1 MTILNRIQH
10 RAVLI
15 VLIGALV
22 SSTLIVCVSAYT
34 SIDVG
39 TAYDMIRGGAYP
51 NLVILDVRTKSEY
64 DSGHIYGATLIPVTE
79 LPARIGELASRKND
93 PILVYCGSG
102 GRSKTA
108 SSILDSNGFTEVY
121 NMLGGIAAWN
131 SAGYPTWISTVHN
144 INTTYNY
151 DTIQAAIDSA
161 LTVGGNTILVDIGI
175 YREHVVVGKA
185 LSIVGADSSNTV
197 IDGNGTGTVISVK
210 ADNVKVESFTIRNS
224 SESGV
229 RLISGNYAQIQNNK
243 ITNNYCGVNVSS
255 SYNMIFSNEI
265 ASNQYCGVLIT
276 GGSSTIFEN
285 NITSNNYGICVNSS
299 QPSNGNLIYHNNLNN
314 TYQAVTNEAA
324 GLWDN
329 GYPSGGN
336 YWSDYHG
343 TDLFSGEFQTVRGS
357 DGIGDTAYTI
367 DPNNTDRYPL
377 IRQWLWGPR
386 TLTITATGG
395 GTTSPAPGTFA
406 YDTTAYVEVT
416 AIAYDSYTFDHWE
429 LDGYNASKT
438 ILTGV
443 RTDTNHTLKAAFT
456 RTKYALE
463 ITSTAGGNTDPT
475 AGTYF
480 FESGTEAPVNATSD
494 PGYYLDSW
502 ELDNAYVGIF
512 NPESVTMNKNHTLQA
527 VFKPLEIGR
536 NIATKWVASKSVV
549 GQGFN
554 LSIQVT
560 VINTGSYSENFNVT
574 AYLNSTSTTPQDVTL
589 DSGACTTLIFT
600 LNTSSLSKGNYTIS
614 AYAEPVPTETDTA
627 DNNFTGG
634 WVIVSIKGDL
644 TGGAPNALDFV
655 PDGKVDITDVAVVAR
670 FFSQKVP
677 PAPANC
683 DISGPTIGVPDGKID
698 ITDVATV
705 AKHYGEHYP

>member
-1 MTILNRIQH
+1 
-10 RAVLI
+10 
-15 VLIGALV
+15 
-22 SSTLIVCVSAYT
+22 
-34 SIDVG
+34 
-39 TAYDMIRGGAYP
+39 MINGGAYP

-79 LPARIGELASRKND
+79 LLARIGELASHKND

-102 GRSKTA
+102 GRSQTA
-108 SSILDSNGFTEVY
+108 SGYLDSNGFTNVY
-121 NMLGGIAAWN
+121 NMLGGIAAWK
-131 SAGYPTWISTVHN
+131 SAGYPTWIGTVHN

-161 LTVGGNTILVDIGI
+161 LTMGGNTILVDNGI
-175 YREHVVVGKA
+175 YRENVVVGKT

-229 RLISGNYAQIQNNK
+229 RLIGGNYAQIQNNK
-243 ITNNYCGVNVSS
+243 ITDNYCGVNVSS
-255 SYNMIFSNEI
+255 LYNMIFSNEI
-265 ASNQYCGVLIT
+265 AGNQYCGVLIA

-299 QPSNGNLIYHNNLNN
+299 QPSDGNLIYHNNLNN
-314 TYQAVTNEAA
+314 TYEAVTNEAT

-336 YWSDYHG
+336 YWSDYDG
-343 TDLFSGEFQTVRGS
+343 TDIFSGEFQTVRGS

-367 DPNNTDRYPL
+367 DPNNTDRYSL

-386 TLTITATGG
+386 TLTITSTGG
-395 GTTSPAPGTFA
+395 GTTSPAPGSFE

-429 LDGYNASKT
+429 LDGYNASET

-443 RTDTNHTLKAAFT
+443 RTDTNHTLRAVFT

-463 ITSTAGGNTDPT
+463 ITSTAGGDTDPT

-480 FESGTEAPVNATSD
+480 FESAAEARVNATSD

-527 VFKPLEIGR
+527 VFKPLEIGH

-560 VINTGSYSENFNVT
+560 VINTGNYSENFNVT
-574 AYLNSTSTTPQDVTL
+574 AYLNSTSTTPQDVIL
-589 DSGACTTLIFT
+589 DSGAYTTLILT
-600 LNTSSLSKGNYTIS
+600 LNTSSLLYGNYTIS
-614 AYAEPVPTETDTA
+614 AYAELVPSETDTA

-634 WVIVSIKGDL
+634 WVFVAGVGDL
-644 TGGAPNALDFV
+644 TGKTSNTLDFV
-655 PDGKVDITDVAVVAR
+655 PDGRVQIDDVAVVSK
-670 FFSQKVP
+670 FFGQKVP
-677 PAPANC
+677 PAPTNC
-683 DISGPTIGVPDGKID
+683 DVSGSTIGVPDGKILID
-698 ITDVATV
+698 DVALV
-705 AKHYGEHYP
+705 SKLFGQHYSYP